1 MMQPEYAPALAPIEA
16 KPAAAI
22 IDADA
27 NTQTTRWQRKR
38 HDMNFA
44 CTRRRTGQRSV
55 PTRFKLNE
63 ATTNF
68 KRFFETVE
76 QGLRTKMAAELELDR
91 RGALTSR

>member
-55 PTRFKLNE
+55 PT
-63 ATTNF
+63 TNF